1 MKKNQINIFEL
12 ISRINDDFGNLVYI
26 PHSFPSVDVKIVDD
40 PNNSKVIIRSYDSNN
55 SESPVGNLI
64 ITWNDKES
72 RPKYNLVG
80 YTEQTSD
87 GETTKY
93 DDLDWKDVD
102 LYTVI
107 SQVVSVLSPGDEPNG
122 DEDPSECWESGM
134 TPDDYLQKCVN
145 ERTGIYKGINSKT
158 VLTTPWY

>member
-1 MKKNQINIFEL
+1 MKNNQINIFEL
-12 ISRINDDFGNLVYI
+12 ISRINDDYGNIVYI
-26 PHSFPSVDVKIVDD
+26 ARSFPSVDVKIVDD
-40 PNNSKVIIRSYDSNN
+40 KDNTKVVIRSYDSNN
-55 SESPVGNLI
+55 SESPVGNLT

-72 RPKYNLVG
+72 RPKYHLVG

-107 SQVVSVLSPGDEPNG
+107 GQVVSVLSPGDEPNG
-122 DEDPSECWESGM
+122 DDDPENWESGM
-134 TPDDYLQKCVN
+134 NPDEYLQDCVN
-145 ERTGIYKGINSKT
+145 KRTGIYKGINSKT
-158 VLTTPWY
+158 VLSTPWN